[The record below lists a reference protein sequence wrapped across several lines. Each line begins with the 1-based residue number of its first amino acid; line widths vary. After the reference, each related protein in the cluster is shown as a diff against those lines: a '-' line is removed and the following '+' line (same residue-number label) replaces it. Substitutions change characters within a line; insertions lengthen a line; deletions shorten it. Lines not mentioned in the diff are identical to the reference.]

1 MNHLIYITE
10 YKMIHINIPI
20 KYQKHYE
27 YLKIVV
33 TDPQFIIRI
42 MMIWVLLGWFYVTNL
57 SICFM
62 KEMIKLY

>member
-1 MNHLIYITE
+1 MNHLIYITG

-33 TDPQFIIRI
+33 TDPQFIIGI
-42 MMIWVLLGWFYVTNL
+42 MMIWVLLAWLYITYL
-57 SICFM
+57 YICYM
-62 KEMIKLY
+62 KEIIKLY